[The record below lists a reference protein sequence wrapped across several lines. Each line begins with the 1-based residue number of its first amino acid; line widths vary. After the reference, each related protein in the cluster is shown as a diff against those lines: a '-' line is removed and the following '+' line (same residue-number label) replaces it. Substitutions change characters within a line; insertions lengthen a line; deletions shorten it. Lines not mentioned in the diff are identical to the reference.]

1 MAEMQREILE
11 RLKAARDELQAT
23 LPQFN
28 ERGRKVGEGLKKNF
42 RKQLSRL
49 LSLLLTRYKH
59 SEEISEQLARS
70 IQESTTEDYSELLAW
85 QDRGSQHS
93 DFIEC
98 MTTEGAN
105 YLQAYAERT
114 ALLVTSIS
122 DQEIAIVSRFME
134 AENTRYGV
142 EIFYHS
148 NP

>member
-59 SEEISEQLARS
+59 SEEISE
-70 IQESTTEDYSELLAW
+70 
-85 QDRGSQHS
+85 
-93 DFIEC
+93 
-98 MTTEGAN
+98 
-105 YLQAYAERT
+105 
-114 ALLVTSIS
+114 
-122 DQEIAIVSRFME
+122 
-134 AENTRYGV
+134 
-142 EIFYHS
+142 
-148 NP
+148 